1 MQLRVLDD
9 SIAKA
14 ESNKE
19 GDPHYFTSLLKWTYK
34 SKKDIEE
41 AQKLEEKSDK
51 ELLKLYLSKESNI
64 LNTFNREYNASGSF
78 DMQAEKLKEI
88 FKKANENKNEDYRDQ
103 EVNLRKE
110 ISEILEKISKE
121 AITPS
126 KANELAKLVKN
137 GELIIGDDYKYILSD
152 AFADNKKIKKVTLGK
167 KIEKNRKKVLLITL
181 ELRL

>member
-1 MQLRVLDD
+1 MLVVLL
-9 SIAKA
+9 
-14 ESNKE
+14 
-19 GDPHYFTSLLKWTYK
+19 TT
-34 SKKDIEE
+34 
-41 AQKLEEKSDK
+41 
-51 ELLKLYLSKESNI
+51 
-64 LNTFNREYNASGSF
+64 
-78 DMQAEKLKEI
+78 QAEKLKEI

-167 KIEKNRKKVLLITL
+167 KIEKIERGAFDNSGVETITFNENLKSLEGFNNTKVKELTLPKKL
-181 ELRL
+181 EKFACL

>member
-1 MQLRVLDD
+1 
-9 SIAKA
+9 
-14 ESNKE
+14 
-19 GDPHYFTSLLKWTYK
+19 
-34 SKKDIEE
+34 
-41 AQKLEEKSDK
+41 
-51 ELLKLYLSKESNI
+51 
-64 LNTFNREYNASGSF
+64 
-78 DMQAEKLKEI
+78 MQAEKLKEI

-167 KIEKNRKKVLLITL
+167 KIEKIERGAFDNSGVETITFNENLKSLEGFNNTKVKELTLPKKL
-181 ELRL
+181 EKFACL

>member
-1 MQLRVLDD
+1 ML
-9 SIAKA
+9 
-14 ESNKE
+14 
-19 GDPHYFTSLLKWTYK
+19 
-34 SKKDIEE
+34 
-41 AQKLEEKSDK
+41 
-51 ELLKLYLSKESNI
+51 
-64 LNTFNREYNASGSF
+64 SGSF

-167 KIEKNRKKVLLITL
+167 KIEKIERGAFDNSGVETITFNENLKSLEGFNNTKVKELTLPKKL
-181 ELRL
+181 EKFACL

>member
-1 MQLRVLDD
+1 MVLL
-9 SIAKA
+9 
-14 ESNKE
+14 
-19 GDPHYFTSLLKWTYK
+19 TT
-34 SKKDIEE
+34 
-41 AQKLEEKSDK
+41 
-51 ELLKLYLSKESNI
+51 
-64 LNTFNREYNASGSF
+64 
-78 DMQAEKLKEI
+78 QAEKLKEI

-167 KIEKNRKKVLLITL
+167 KIEKIERGAFDNSGVETITFNENLKSLEGFNNTKVKELTLPKKL
-181 ELRL
+181 EKFACL

>member
-1 MQLRVLDD
+1 ML
-9 SIAKA
+9 
-14 ESNKE
+14 
-19 GDPHYFTSLLKWTYK
+19 
-34 SKKDIEE
+34 
-41 AQKLEEKSDK
+41 
-51 ELLKLYLSKESNI
+51 
-64 LNTFNREYNASGSF
+64 SGSF

-167 KIEKNRKKVLLITL
+167 KIEKIERGCFW
-181 ELRL
+181 

>member
-1 MQLRVLDD
+1 M
-9 SIAKA
+9 
-14 ESNKE
+14 
-19 GDPHYFTSLLKWTYK
+19 TT
-34 SKKDIEE
+34 
-41 AQKLEEKSDK
+41 
-51 ELLKLYLSKESNI
+51 
-64 LNTFNREYNASGSF
+64 
-78 DMQAEKLKEI
+78 QAEKLKEI

-167 KIEKNRKKVLLITL
+167 KIEKIERGAFDNSGVETITFNENLKSLEGFNNTKVKELTLPKKL
-181 ELRL
+181 EKFACL

>member
-1 MQLRVLDD
+1 ML
-9 SIAKA
+9 
-14 ESNKE
+14 
-19 GDPHYFTSLLKWTYK
+19 
-34 SKKDIEE
+34 
-41 AQKLEEKSDK
+41 
-51 ELLKLYLSKESNI
+51 
-64 LNTFNREYNASGSF
+64 SGSF
-78 DMQAEKLKEI
+78 DTQAEKLKEI

-167 KIEKNRKKVLLITL
+167 KIEKIERGAFDNSGVETITFNENLKSLEGFNNTKVKELTLPKKL
-181 ELRL
+181 EKFACL